1 MTNTF
6 KMNSINKMTSNNKT
20 VSYMINTA
28 KDDLKALQWLKGV
41 CYQYG

>member
-1 MTNTF
+1 MTTRFNT
-6 KMNSINKMTSNNKT
+6 TSNNKMAFNNKT
-20 VSYMINTA
+20 VPYMINTA